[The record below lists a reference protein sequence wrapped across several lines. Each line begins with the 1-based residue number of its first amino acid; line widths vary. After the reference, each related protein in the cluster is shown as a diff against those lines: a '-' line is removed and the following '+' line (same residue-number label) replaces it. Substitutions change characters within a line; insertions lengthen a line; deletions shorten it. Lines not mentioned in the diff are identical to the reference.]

1 MITQENEVCPPSRY
15 NNWAAVWC
23 TFSLVKM
30 TICYYTSTCNGH
42 TKHNVFMALPVKY
55 YILPGVCVLHE
66 CVRTQ
71 QQHYPVLATAVCTYC
86 VKSRKTTTI
95 CTRLFSS
102 TSTVVL
108 TLSCLIHC
116 LPGQSQKCF
125 AKYFHLLPLPFSLLD
140 SSIPT
145 QLLFFTVCLF
155 WKKILVCRFGP
166 Q

>member
-1 MITQENEVCPPSRY
+1 MCR
-15 NNWAAVWC
+15 
-23 TFSLVKM
+23 
-30 TICYYTSTCNGH
+30 
-42 TKHNVFMALPVKY
+42 
-55 YILPGVCVLHE
+55 VLHE

-71 QQHYPVLATAVCTYC
+71 QQHYLLATAVCTYC

-108 TLSCLIHC
+108 TLSCLNHC
-116 LPGQSQKCF
+116 PQHAWTKSKMFCQIPVLPSSITI
-125 AKYFHLLPLPFSLLD
+125 SLLD

-166 Q
+166 QWLYRLLVSNLLGRRAHRVNPCTEKLGPTVWLRPRISPLDHRSS

>member
-1 MITQENEVCPPSRY
+1 
-15 NNWAAVWC
+15 
-23 TFSLVKM
+23 M

-71 QQHYPVLATAVCTYC
+71 QQHYLLATAVCTYC

-108 TLSCLIHC
+108 TLSCLKSKMFCQI
-116 LPGQSQKCF
+116 LPS
-125 AKYFHLLPLPFSLLD
+125 FHYHFPSLTAVFQHNFSSLLFAYFGKKFLFVVLVRND
-140 SSIPT
+140 CIVSWFPT
-145 QLLFFTVCLF
+145 CWADVP
-155 WKKILVCRFGP
+155 IV
-166 Q
+166 